1 MHAYVTTLFSYIEKE
16 VKEGGERLGYLMEA
30 ILLIL
35 AVVLPL
41 SFVLIFLRRLISN
54 LGDATHAHQLKNKNK
69 MNFRSKQ
76 LKNS

>member
-1 MHAYVTTLFSYIEKE
+1 M
-16 VKEGGERLGYLMEA
+16 GYLMEA

-54 LGDATHAHQLKNKNK
+54 LGNASTITKLPEKEKK
-69 MNFRSKQ
+69 RVSKA
-76 LKNS
+76 LCIRIVLYLW

>member
-16 VKEGGERLGYLMEA
+16 VKRGDERLGYLMEA

-54 LGDATHAHQLKNKNK
+54 LGDATTITKLQERDEKKE
-69 MNFRSKQ
+69 
-76 LKNS
+76 

>member
-1 MHAYVTTLFSYIEKE
+1 ISVLFLQMHAYVTTLFSYIEKE

-54 LGDATHAHQLKNKNK
+54 LGDATTITKLQERDEKKE
-69 MNFRSKQ
+69 
-76 LKNS
+76 

>member
-1 MHAYVTTLFSYIEKE
+1 M
-16 VKEGGERLGYLMEA
+16 GYLMEA

-69 MNFRSKQ
+69 RGFPSK
-76 LKNS
+76 

>member
-1 MHAYVTTLFSYIEKE
+1 MQMHAYVTTLFSYIEKE

-54 LGDATHAHQLKNKNK
+54 LGDATTITKLQERDEKKE
-69 MNFRSKQ
+69 
-76 LKNS
+76 

>member
-1 MHAYVTTLFSYIEKE
+1 M
-16 VKEGGERLGYLMEA
+16 GYLMEA

-54 LGDATHAHQLKNKNK
+54 LGNASTITKLPEKEEKK
-69 MNFRSKQ
+69 E
-76 LKNS
+76 

>member
-1 MHAYVTTLFSYIEKE
+1 M
-16 VKEGGERLGYLMEA
+16 GYLMEA

-54 LGDATHAHQLKNKNK
+54 LGDATHAHQLKNLHYPPKCQK
-69 MNFRSKQ
+69 TLFF
-76 LKNS
+76 LKS

>member
-1 MHAYVTTLFSYIEKE
+1 
-16 VKEGGERLGYLMEA
+16 MEA

-54 LGDATHAHQLKNKNK
+54 LGDATKITKLPMEEKEKK
-69 MNFRSKQ
+69 KE
-76 LKNS
+76 

>member
-1 MHAYVTTLFSYIEKE
+1 MQMHAYVTTLFSYIEKE

-54 LGDATHAHQLKNKNK
+54 LGDATHAHQL
-69 MNFRSKQ
+69 
-76 LKNS
+76 

>member
-1 MHAYVTTLFSYIEKE
+1 MIGAYVTMLLSYIGREQK
-16 VKEGGERLGYLMEA
+16 KGDERLGYFMEA

-54 LGDATHAHQLKNKNK
+54 LGDATTITKLPMEEKEKK
-69 MNFRSKQ
+69 KE
-76 LKNS
+76 

>member
-1 MHAYVTTLFSYIEKE
+1 M
-16 VKEGGERLGYLMEA
+16 GYLMEA

-54 LGDATHAHQLKNKNK
+54 LGDATHAHQVKGPSFQKEVRVGGEKTILQEKLSVRPKNRHDK
-69 MNFRSKQ
+69 
-76 LKNS
+76 

>member
-1 MHAYVTTLFSYIEKE
+1 YVTTLFSYIEKE

-54 LGDATHAHQLKNKNK
+54 LGDATTITKLQERDEKKE
-69 MNFRSKQ
+69 
-76 LKNS
+76 

>member
-1 MHAYVTTLFSYIEKE
+1 M
-16 VKEGGERLGYLMEA
+16 GYLMEA

-54 LGDATHAHQLKNKNK
+54 LGDATHAHQLKD
-69 MNFRSKQ
+69 R
-76 LKNS
+76 NSTVFH

>member
-1 MHAYVTTLFSYIEKE
+1 HAYVTTLFSYIEKE

-54 LGDATHAHQLKNKNK
+54 LGDATTITKLQERDEKKE
-69 MNFRSKQ
+69 
-76 LKNS
+76 

>member
-1 MHAYVTTLFSYIEKE
+1 MD
-16 VKEGGERLGYLMEA
+16 YLMEA

-54 LGDATHAHQLKNKNK
+54 LGDATTITKLPEKDEKK
-69 MNFRSKQ
+69 E
-76 LKNS
+76 

>member
-1 MHAYVTTLFSYIEKE
+1 MQMHAYVTTLFSYIEKE

-54 LGDATHAHQLKNKNK
+54 LGTLQ
-69 MNFRSKQ
+69 Q
-76 LKNS
+76 

>member
-16 VKEGGERLGYLMEA
+16 VKEGDERLGYLMEA

-54 LGDATHAHQLKNKNK
+54 LGDATTITKLQERDEKK
-69 MNFRSKQ
+69 SE
-76 LKNS
+76 

>member
-54 LGDATHAHQLKNKNK
+54 LGDATTITKLQERDEKKE
-69 MNFRSKQ
+69 
-76 LKNS
+76 

>member
-54 LGDATHAHQLKNKNK
+54 LGDATHAHQLKD
-69 MNFRSKQ
+69 R
-76 LKNS
+76 NSTVFH

>member
-1 MHAYVTTLFSYIEKE
+1 MIGAYVTMLLSYIGREQK
-16 VKEGGERLGYLMEA
+16 KGDERLGYFMEA

-54 LGDATHAHQLKNKNK
+54 LGDAITITKLPAEEKEEKK
-69 MNFRSKQ
+69 E
-76 LKNS
+76 

>member
-1 MHAYVTTLFSYIEKE
+1 M
-16 VKEGGERLGYLMEA
+16 GYLMEA

-54 LGDATHAHQLKNKNK
+54 LGDATHAHQLKS
-69 MNFRSKQ
+69 FHYPQ
-76 LKNS
+76 VLKNVILSKKLAR

>member
-16 VKEGGERLGYLMEA
+16 VKEGDERLGYLMEA

-54 LGDATHAHQLKNKNK
+54 LGDATTITKLQERDEKKE
-69 MNFRSKQ
+69 
-76 LKNS
+76 

>member
-54 LGDATHAHQLKNKNK
+54 LGNASTITKLPEKEKK
-69 MNFRSKQ
+69 KE
-76 LKNS
+76 